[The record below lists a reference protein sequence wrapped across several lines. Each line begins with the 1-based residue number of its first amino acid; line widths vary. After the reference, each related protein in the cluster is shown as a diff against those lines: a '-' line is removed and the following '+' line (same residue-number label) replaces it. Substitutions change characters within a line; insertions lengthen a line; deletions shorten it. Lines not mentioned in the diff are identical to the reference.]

1 MFIITSKMASLKRL
15 CNMYALGQFS
25 KHLLAHGSW
34 FLVLIHTLHLLEL
47 EELRQGL
54 VEVRK
59 LALDA

>member
-1 MFIITSKMASLKRL
+1 
-15 CNMYALGQFS
+15 MYALGQLS

-54 VEVRK
+54 VEVKK